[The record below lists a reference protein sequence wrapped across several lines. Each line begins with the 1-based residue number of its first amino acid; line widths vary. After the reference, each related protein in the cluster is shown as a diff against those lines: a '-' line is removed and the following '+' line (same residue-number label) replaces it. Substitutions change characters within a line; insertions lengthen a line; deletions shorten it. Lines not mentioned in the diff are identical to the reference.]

1 MATLFKGD
9 NSTITL
15 VEEDQGWAKPP
26 SSYAGGKYFQ
36 NNEGSF
42 DETRG
47 TIESEARTPNAQ
59 LDSVRLGNKNVAGS
73 FPVEIDPENYTALL
87 ESALYG
93 EATLSGTDVTLTAA
107 SVSATKK
114 FELVVPMSPVDQTT
128 AGVAAGT
135 IFNLTVQAP
144 LESLSDIAVVVS
156 ATATEVTFYC
166 PAQKEATLAATA
178 VDLIVEPINNI
189 RPDRN
194 LKSFNAEEI
203 LYSEDGATIAR
214 FMTAGAVVSGVSF
227 DLPSDASAK
236 ATFSMLASGKYA
248 SQEYTQFDPALTDS
262 ADAHTA
268 VVPHVKYDPLVLQD
282 GELISEGTN
291 TRCIW
296 MSGTV
301 GIENGTETHFVGC
314 DFDAIGTVSGKLRI
328 TLDYEALF
336 QSEDDFVTF
345 KNEMYNKVLL
355 KLKDRAS
362 NKSLILY
369 LPAFKATAY
378 TLNNPNSGLVTA
390 SISGMATVDQ
400 LVGDSIVIG
409 VLDG

>member
-36 NNEGSF
+36 NNDGSF

-114 FELVVPMSPVDQTT
+114 FELVVPMLSGDQTT
-128 AGVAAGT
+128 AGIAAGT

-144 LESLSDIAVVVS
+144 LENLSDIAVVVS
-156 ATATEVTFYC
+156 ATATDVTFYC

-178 VDLIVEPINNI
+178 VDLIVEPVNNI

>member
-1 MATLFKGD
+1 MTTLFKGD

-26 SSYAGGKYFQ
+26 SSYAGGKFFQ
-36 NNEGSF
+36 NNDGSF

-93 EATLSGTDVTLTAA
+93 EATISGVEVPLTGVLI
-107 SVSATKK
+107 SGTKK
-114 FELVVPMSPVDQTT
+114 FELIVPLTTAQQTT
-128 AGVAAGT
+128 LGMKAGD
-135 IFNLTVQAP
+135 IFKLTVPAP
-144 LESLSDIAVVVS
+144 LATLSDVAVVVS
-156 ATATEVTFYC
+156 ATATDVTFYS
-166 PAQKEATLAATA
+166 PAQKELTLSSTSSD
-178 VDLIVEPINNI
+178 VTITPIENI

-194 LKSFNAEEI
+194 IKSFNAEEI
-203 LYSEDGATIAR
+203 LYSEDGNTIAR

-227 DLPSDASAK
+227 DIPSDSSAK

-248 SQEYTQFDPALTDS
+248 SQEYTKFDNTLTDS

-268 VVPHVKYDPLVLQD
+268 VLPHVKYDPLVLQD
-282 GELISEGTN
+282 GELISNSTN

-296 MSGTV
+296 MSGSV
-301 GIENGTETHFVGC
+301 GIENGTEAHFVGC

-336 QSEDDFVTF
+336 QSEDDFVNF
-345 KNEMYNKVLL
+345 RNEEYNKVLL

-362 NKSLILY
+362 DKSLIIY
-369 LPAFKATAY
+369 LPAFKATSY
-378 TLNNPNSGLVTA
+378 TLNNPSSGLVTA
-390 SISGMATVDQ
+390 SMSGMATVEGT
-400 LVGDSIVIG
+400 VGDSIVIG
-409 VLDG
+409 ILDV

>member
-26 SSYAGGKYFQ
+26 SSYAGGKFFQ
-36 NNEGSF
+36 NNDGSF

-93 EATLSGTDVTLTAA
+93 EAELSGTDASLTEVE
-107 SVSATKK
+107 VSGTKK
-114 FELVVPMSPVDQTT
+114 FELVVPMTTGEQNT
-128 AGVAAGT
+128 AGISVGT
-135 IFNLTVQAP
+135 IFKLVVEAP
-144 LESLSDIAVVVS
+144 LADLSDIAVVESV
-156 ATATEVTFYC
+156 TETDVTFYC
-166 PAQKEATLAATA
+166 PAQKAETLEATS
-178 VDLIVEPINNI
+178 VDLTIESIENI
-189 RPDRN
+189 RPDRSI
-194 LKSFNAEEI
+194 KSFNAEEI
-203 LYSEDGATIAR
+203 LYSEDGDTIAR

-262 ADAHTA
+262 IDAHTS

-282 GELISEGTN
+282 GELISNETN

-296 MSGTV
+296 MSGSV
-301 GIENGTETHFVGC
+301 GIENGTEAHFVGC
-314 DFDAIGTVSGKLRI
+314 DFDAIGTVSGKLRV

-336 QSEDDFVTF
+336 QSEDDFISF
-345 KNEMYNKVLL
+345 RNEEYNKVLL

-362 NKSLILY
+362 DNSLILY

-378 TLNNPNSGLVTA
+378 TLNNPSSGLITA
-390 SISGMATVDQ
+390 SISGMATVEATA
-400 LVGDSIVIG
+400 GESIIIG
-409 VLDG
+409 ILNG

>member
-1 MATLFKGD
+1 MATLFKSD
-9 NSTITL
+9 LSTITL
-15 VEEDQGWAKPP
+15 VEEDNGWGKPP
-26 SSYAGGKYFQ
+26 TSYAGGKQFQ
-36 NNEGSF
+36 TNDGSF

-59 LDSVRLGNKNVAGS
+59 LDSVRLGNKQVSGS
-73 FPVEIDPENYTALL
+73 FPVELDPENYTALI
-87 ESALYG
+87 ESCLYG
-93 EATLSGTDVTLTAA
+93 EALLSGTDVPLTAVE
-107 SVSATKK
+107 VSATKK
-114 FELVVPMSPVDQTT
+114 FELVVPMTSGEQTT
-128 AGVAAGT
+128 AGISVGT
-135 IFNLTVQAP
+135 IFNLVIGAP
-144 LESLSDIAVVVS
+144 LASVSDIAVVVS
-156 ATATEVTFYC
+156 ATATDVTFYC
-166 PAQKEATLAATA
+166 PSQKEVTLAATA
-178 VDLIVEPINNI
+178 VDVTVETIENI
-189 RPDRN
+189 RPDRQ

-203 LYSEDGATIAR
+203 LYSEDGTATAR
-214 FMTAGAVVSGVSF
+214 FMTAGATVSGISF
-227 DLPSDASAK
+227 DLPSDASCK
-236 ATFSMLASGKYA
+236 ATISMLASGKYA
-248 SQEYTQFDPALTDS
+248 SQEYTDFDTNLTNNQ
-262 ADAHTA
+262 DAHTA
-268 VVPHVKYDPLVLQD
+268 VVPHNKYDPLVLQD

-336 QSEDDFVTF
+336 QSEDDYVNF

-362 NKSLILY
+362 DKSLIIY

-378 TLNNPNSGLVTA
+378 TLNNPTSGLVTA

-400 LVGDSIVIG
+400 AAGDSIIIG
-409 VLDG
+409 VLND